1 MELRS
6 GFPLMGGVLA
16 LCLLC
21 GPAAAEAIPAP
32 PPFDFAQYTQAGFL
46 ADRDVLTA
54 GFAAAEP
61 GPSRAVARLNLAEFY
76 LAHVMLPEG
85 RSVLGDEMPDG
96 LIPAEQARWRA
107 IAAGF
112 DIMEGVGVPTG
123 TLLPNAD
130 WANWQDY
137 HLWAALNAITQGDAE
152 ELEGNLA
159 GAADR
164 LPAYPPVFVEACLPA
179 LLEGAIAVKQWALAE
194 RLSRDFDNYP
204 ELKAQPVYSFLIGRV
219 AEQSHHPE
227 KAYAAYREA
236 AKGRDRYAQR
246 ARLALVDLG
255 LAKGAFTTDQGLSML
270 AEANLAWRGDRFDL
284 QALEQRAHLGEK
296 SGRDVEALIAYGE
309 ILTRFP
315 DRPQARTAAEA
326 ADRLLKAFYAKGAAG
341 KISLTAFTEGH
352 QRLEP
357 YYEARADFQAY
368 AEQFADRL
376 LELGATTQASSEYRK
391 IREALSVQRKDNPE
405 AVSQDRMAYLA
416 LREAEAL
423 ARGGQFARAAKV
435 LEASERPADA
445 QELNQFNA
453 LQARVLAEAG
463 KTDAA
468 LDTKVTAQSID
479 HLRLQA
485 QLHWKKGDWSAA
497 TRSYRALW
505 KTASGDF
512 SETDAVQ
519 LLLAAYRSG
528 DLTTARSVAEV
539 FPRLAGRE
547 DLNKLVASLL
557 AEPAKLTPLMDA
569 AARDRL
575 RNAGD
580 AIEMV
585 GAEAKRAG
593 G

>member
-1 MELRS
+1 MELRG
-6 GFPLMGGVLA
+6 GFPFMGGVLA

-21 GPAAAEAIPAP
+21 GGAAAETLPAP

-46 ADRDVLTA
+46 ADRDALAA
-54 GFAAAEP
+54 GVAAAEP
-61 GPSRAVARLNLAEFY
+61 GPSRAIARLDLAEFY

-85 RSVLGDEMPDG
+85 RSLLGDEMPDG

-112 DIMEGVGVPTG
+112 SIMEGTGVPTG

-137 HLWAALNAITQGDAE
+137 HLWAALNAITQGDAV

-164 LPAYPPVFVEACLPA
+164 LPTYPPVFVEACLPA
-179 LLEGAIAVKQWALAE
+179 LLEGAIAVRKWPLAQ

-204 ELKAQPVYSFLIGRV
+204 ELKSQPVYSFLIGRV
-219 AEQSHHPE
+219 AEQSHHPD

-236 AKGRDRYAQR
+236 AKGQDRYAQR
-246 ARLALVDLG
+246 ARLALVSLG
-255 LAKGAFTTDQGLSML
+255 LEHGALTPDQGLSML

-284 QALEQRAHLGEK
+284 QALEQRAHLGET
-296 SGRDVEALIAYGE
+296 SGHDVDALIAYGE

-315 DRPQARTAAEA
+315 ERPQARAAAQA
-326 ADRLLKAFYAKGAAG
+326 ADNLLKAFYAKGAAG
-341 KISLTAFTEGH
+341 KISLTDFAEGH
-352 QRLEP
+352 QRLET
-357 YYEARADFQAY
+357 YYEVRPDFQTY

-376 LELGATTQASSEYRK
+376 LELGATTQAATEYRK
-391 IREALSVQRKDNPE
+391 IREALSAQRKDNPE

-468 LDTKVTAQSID
+468 LQAKVTSHSVD

-485 QLHWKKGDWSAA
+485 RLHWKKGDWKAA
-497 TRSYRALW
+497 TQSYRELW
-505 KTASGDF
+505 KKAPDDF
-512 SETDAVQ
+512 SETDAVE

-557 AEPAKLTPLMDA
+557 AEPAKLSPLMDA

-575 RNAGD
+575 RKADD
-580 AIEMV
+580 ALEMV
-585 GAEAKRAG
+585 GSEAKQAG